1 MKHLRRFFE
10 SVGITKDDILD
21 NFQYITDKLGEPN
34 VYESK
39 FGEAKKW
46 ILVWDLGLNVTHI
59 QEAHTLINKLKSI
72 VEEIDDVISASERL
86 PDWNFNMSLSTELRI
101 EMIPKETGKE
111 EYEFIRK
118 YDSRTLYVIKSEI
131 ERFFTSR
138 GSIVA
143 KWDVDS
149 SYNEYN
155 ESNDLEITL
164 SKPNPAATSELSV
177 LVRRELVQKQ
187 DSIDRQYQLAHGPS
201 SFAIRSYEEKS
212 YIDLV

>member
-10 SVGITKDDILD
+10 SVGITKEDVLD
-21 NFQYITDKLGEPN
+21 NFQYITDKLGEPE
-34 VYESK
+34 VYQSK

-46 ILVWDLGLNVTHI
+46 TLVWNLGLDVTHI

-101 EMIPKETGKE
+101 EMVPKETGKE

-149 SYNEYN
+149 SYSEYA
-155 ESNDLEITL
+155 ERNDLEITL

-177 LVRRELVQKQ
+177 LIRRELEQKQ
-187 DSIDRQYQLAHGPS
+187 DSIDREYQPSGGPS
-201 SFAIRSYEEKS
+201 YFAIHSYEEKS